1 MSIEDIDFEGQKK
14 EIDSPRSLKACED
27 LGILPEE
34 LFHKKFDDFVK
45 EHPDIINLPIE
56 ALKIRYNNIE
66 EYRNKIIAE
75 VKKKRND
82 IINERLEETGKS
94 HKYTKNDLPQNDI
107 SATTLFQSVI
117 KLLNDLSSLLSFNSN
132 NSFFSSIKCIF

>member
-1 MSIEDIDFEGQKK
+1 MWK
-14 EIDSPRSLKACED
+14 
-27 LGILPEE
+27 E

-82 IINERLEETGKS
+82 IINDR
-94 HKYTKNDLPQNDI
+94 
-107 SATTLFQSVI
+107 
-117 KLLNDLSSLLSFNSN
+117 
-132 NSFFSSIKCIF
+132 